1 MAKKGGKLDNLKD
14 KLKPILAPLE
24 ALGIFGFFFVTLLP
38 LVIII
43 IKAKQIGRLWIVIAL
58 LYLALFI
65 TANGLLLRR
74 KHLNHLHFIMGDELF
89 YKEYPKERERDAR
102 KKERTKA
109 YFEKLERKRSERA
122 SAQKR

>member
-14 KLKPILAPLE
+14 TLKPILAPLE

-43 IKAKQIGRLWIVIAL
+43 IKAKQIGKLWIVIAL

-65 TANGLLLRR
+65 TANGLLIRR
-74 KHLNHLHFIMGDELF
+74 KHLNHLHFVMGDELF
-89 YKEYPKERERDAR
+89 YREYPKEKERDMR
-102 KKERTKA
+102 KKEKTKA
-109 YFEKLERKRSERA
+109 YFEKLERKRSEK
-122 SAQKR
+122 SNDEKR